1 MVPAIAVVGMACR
14 YPDAR
19 SPQELWENVLAERRA
34 FRRIPAERLCLD
46 DYFAADR
53 RAPDRTYST
62 EGAFI
67 EGYEFDRARFRVAG
81 DTFRSADLTHW
92 LALSV
97 AADALADAGWDE
109 GRGLPRESTGVFIGN
124 TLTGEFSRAS
134 LMRLRWPYVRR
145 VLDKALEQEAWPPGQ
160 RRSFLARLEESYK
173 RPFAPVGEETLA
185 GGLSNTIAGR
195 LCNYFDLNGG
205 GYTLDGACASSLLAV
220 INACAALAAGDIDV
234 ALAGGVD
241 VSLDPFELVGFA
253 KTGALAAERMRVYDA
268 RSAGFWPG
276 EGCGL
281 VVLMRH
287 EEAVAQGRRVDAVI
301 GGWGV
306 SSDGSGGL
314 TRPEVEG
321 QLLALGRAY
330 RRAGYGVETV
340 TYFEGHGTGT
350 SVGDAVELRALSRAR
365 REAGGGDPP
374 PVVGSVKANIGHTKA
389 AAGVA
394 GLIKAVMALKTQV
407 LPPTTGCEEP
417 HEELRGEAPALRVLK
432 QAELWPAERPLRAG
446 VSAMGFGGINT
457 HLTLEAAPEARRRS
471 LNTREHCLASTAQDA
486 ELFLLGAPTAEGLSK
501 QVEHLLCFSSR
512 LSRSEL
518 TDLAA
523 RLAQEVG
530 GEGRRAAVVASS
542 PAELSGRLTTLR
554 AWIDGGAA
562 TRLDIEEGVFLGAG
576 GRRPRIGFLFPGQG
590 APAHLG
596 GGAWCRRFEFVREL
610 YRRARYGAAA
620 DGAAT
625 AVAQPAIVT
634 ASLAALRLLA
644 RLNITASVAVGHSL
658 GELTALHWA
667 GVFDEEALL
676 RIAEVRGRAMAE
688 LGSRGG
694 AMASIG
700 AGRQQVEEMLNGD
713 GVVIAGVNSPRQT
726 VISGEAAAVAAVS
739 ERARAA
745 GLSCVGLPVSRAF
758 HSPLV
763 AAAAPALDAHL
774 AREEFRAPQRLV
786 VSTLTGRVLT
796 PETDLRELL
805 CRQVTSPVRFMEAI
819 ATASGAGV
827 DLWIEVGPGR
837 TLRGLIRE
845 LDGAPAVALDAG
857 GESLEGLLKAAGAC
871 FALHAP
877 LDHAEAFAG
886 RFTRPFDLDWRP
898 RFFVN
903 PCELAPSPG
912 AGAPIGEAPG
922 ESTDAWDES
931 ERRGPAPPAASPEA
945 SPEASPV
952 PSSALEVVRQ
962 LVAARIELPA
972 ATVGDDHRMLDELH
986 LNSITVGQ
994 LVAEAARS
1002 LGRAVPLSP
1011 TEYANAT
1018 VAEIARALEAG
1029 PQAAGDAEEEAEPRG
1044 VDSWVRCFTVELV
1057 ERERPSP
1064 RAPVA
1069 PGAWRVIAP
1078 PGHPLEGALRGAF
1091 ARLHAGSGLAVLLPP
1106 QPDESCLGLLLE
1118 GARLA
1123 LAEKGPCRFVLV
1135 QHGGGAA
1142 AFARTLHQE
1151 AKHLTTCVVDVPPD
1165 MPTAVEWVVAEAAAA
1180 EGYTEAH
1187 YGPDGV
1193 RREPTLRPL
1202 PPEESEGSLPLSA
1215 EDVLLVTGGARGI
1228 TAECVLALART
1239 TGARLALFGLSA
1251 SAPGGEI
1258 AANLERM
1265 RAAGVEARYWPVD
1278 VADAGAVR
1286 SAVREVEAEL
1296 GPVTAIIHGAARNAP
1311 RLIADLDEETFLKT
1325 LAPKL
1330 KGASNL
1336 LAAVNPDSL
1345 RLFVAF
1351 GSIIARTGLPG
1362 EADYGLANEWLA
1374 SLTERWQATHT
1385 RCRCLAIEWSIWS
1398 GVGMGARMG
1407 GVDALARQ
1415 GITPISPD
1423 EGAAALLRLLGRPG
1437 GPTSVVVMG
1446 RFPELPTL
1454 AIERPELPF
1463 LRFLERPRVYYPRV
1477 ELVADVELSPETDP
1491 YLDDHVFQGERI
1503 FPAVMGLEAMA
1514 QAVAALTSVSQPP
1527 VFEHVE
1533 FRRPVVVPGGGMRIR
1548 VAALAR
1554 GPQRVEVVL
1563 RSAETQF
1570 QIDHFRA
1577 LCRVGAASPAPVPP
1591 TPPCDDDDLA
1601 PGVSLDPQ
1609 RDLYDRILFH
1619 RGRFRRVSKYRRLGA
1634 TECVAEVSP
1643 GGSEGW
1649 FSRYLPGD
1657 LLLGDPG
1664 ARDAA
1669 IHAIQ
1674 ACVPHETIL
1683 PAGVERVTTDTAR
1696 EGGRAVVRAREREH
1710 AGDTFIYDMEW
1721 RGEDGAVCERWEGL
1735 RLRVV
1740 SGGGRSGPWPEGLLA
1755 PYVERRAQ
1763 ELIGGAGVTVVF
1775 ERDSGAGRR
1784 ACSDR
1789 AIGRAAGN
1797 GAGVVR
1803 RYDGRPE
1810 VAGGLRVSASHAGD
1824 LTMAVAGPT
1833 ALGCDIEPVAER
1845 PLPAWRDLLG
1855 ERLNLAVLLG
1865 RETGDDLGAAATR
1878 VWNALECLKKAGAAS
1893 GAPLALSAATPD
1905 GWVLLSS
1912 GEYTVASYIASIQ
1925 GREARLALALLVRRC
1940 DAGL

>member
-1 MVPAIAVVGMACR
+1 MSPAIAVVGMACH

-19 SPQELWENVLAERRA
+19 SPQELWENVLAQRRA
-34 FRRIPAERLCLD
+34 FRRIPGERLCLA

-97 AADALADAGWDE
+97 AADALADAGCAE

-145 VLDKALEQEAWPPGQ
+145 VLDQALEQEAWAPGQ
-160 RRSFLARLEESYK
+160 RHSFLARLEESYK
-173 RPFAPVGEETLA
+173 RPFAPAGEETLA

-220 INACAALAAGDIDV
+220 INACASLAAGDLDV

-241 VSLDPFELVGFA
+241 LSIDPFELIGFA

-287 EEAVAQGRRVDAVI
+287 EDAVAQQRRVYAVI
-301 GGWGV
+301 SGWGI
-306 SSDGSGGL
+306 SSDGSGGI

-321 QLLALGRAY
+321 QLLALRRAY

-350 SVGDAVELRALSRAR
+350 SVGDTVELRALSRAR
-365 REAGGGDPP
+365 RDAGGATPP
-374 PVVGSVKANIGHTKA
+374 AVVGSVKANIGHTKA

-394 GLIKAVMALKTQV
+394 GLTKAIMALRAQV

-417 HEELRGEAPALRVLK
+417 HEELRGEAPALRVLRE
-432 QAELWPAERPLRAG
+432 AELWPADKPLRAG

-457 HLTLEAAPEARRRS
+457 HLTLEAAPATRRRS
-471 LNTREHCLASTAQDA
+471 LNTRECSLASTAQDA
-486 ELFLLGAPTAEGLSK
+486 ELFLLCAPDAEGLLK
-501 QVEHLLCFSSR
+501 QVEHLLSFSPK

-530 GEGRRAAVVASS
+530 GGRRAAVVASS
-542 PAELSGRLTTLR
+542 PAELSGRLAALR
-554 AWIDGGAA
+554 AWVEGGAA
-562 TRLDIEEGVFLGAG
+562 TRLDVEEGVFLGTED
-576 GRRPRIGFLFPGQG
+576 RQPRIGFLFSGQG
-590 APAHLG
+590 SPAHLD
-596 GGAWCRRFEFVREL
+596 GGAWSHRFESVREL
-610 YRRARYGAAA
+610 YRRARYGPAV
-620 DGAAT
+620 DGTAT

-644 RLNITASVAVGHSL
+644 RLNITASVAIGHSL

-667 GVFDEEALL
+667 GVFDEDALL
-676 RIAEVRGRAMAE
+676 RIAEARGRAMTE

-694 AMASIG
+694 LMASIG
-700 AGRQQVEEMLNGD
+700 AGRRQVVELLNGD
-713 GVVIAGVNSPRQT
+713 RVVVAAVNSLRQT
-726 VISGEAAAVAAVS
+726 VISGESAAVNAVV

-745 GLSCVGLPVSRAF
+745 GLTCVGLPVSHAF
-758 HSPLV
+758 HSPLI
-763 AAAAPALDAHL
+763 AAATPALAAHL
-774 AREEFRAPQRLV
+774 EREEFRAPQRPV
-786 VSTLTGRVLT
+786 ISTVTGRALT
-796 PETDLRELL
+796 AETDLRELL
-805 CRQVTSPVRFMEAI
+805 CRQVTAPVCFMDAV
-819 ATASGAGV
+819 AAASETGI

-837 TLRGLIRE
+837 TLRGLVRE
-845 LDGAPAVALDAG
+845 LDDAPAVALDAG
-857 GESLEGLLKAAGAC
+857 GASLEGLLKAAGVC

-877 LDHAEAFAG
+877 VDHVEAFAG

-903 PCELAPSPG
+903 PCELAPAPG
-912 AGAPIGEAPG
+912 AAARGGEPTEERA
-922 ESTDAWDES
+922 EAES
-931 ERRGPAPPAASPEA
+931 ERREPVPPGASGEGSAA
-945 SPEASPV
+945 
-952 PSSALEVVRQ
+952 PSSALEAVRR
-962 LVAARIELPA
+962 LVATRIELPA
-972 ATVGDDHRMLDELH
+972 ATVRDEHRMLDDLH

-1029 PQAAGDAEEEAEPRG
+1029 PRAGGDADEEEKEPGG

-1057 ERERPSP
+1057 ERARPSP
-1064 RAPVA
+1064 RSSDA
-1069 PGAWRVIAP
+1069 PGTWRVIAP
-1078 PGHPLEGALRGAF
+1078 AGHPLEKASRGAF
-1091 ARLHAGSGLAVLLPP
+1091 ARLNAGSGVAVLLPP
-1106 QPDESCLGLLLE
+1106 QPDESCIELLLE

-1123 LAEKGPCRFVLV
+1123 LAEKGPYCFMLV

-1151 AKHLTTCVVDVPPD
+1151 AKDLTTCVVDVPPD
-1165 MPTAVEWVVAEAAAA
+1165 DPAAVEWIVAEAAAA

-1187 YGPDGV
+1187 YDAGGG
-1193 RREPTLRPL
+1193 RREPVLRPL
-1202 PPEESEGSLPLSA
+1202 PPEESGGALPLSA
-1215 EDVLLVTGGARGI
+1215 GDVLLVTGGARGI
-1228 TAECVLALART
+1228 TAECALALAST
-1239 TGARLALFGLSA
+1239 TGARLALFGLS
-1251 SAPGGEI
+1251 SPTPGGEI
-1258 AANLERM
+1258 ASNLERM
-1265 RAAGVEARYWPVD
+1265 RAAGVEASYWSVD
-1278 VADAGAVR
+1278 VADSGAVR
-1286 SAVREVEAEL
+1286 AAVSEAEAEL
-1296 GPVTAIIHGAARNAP
+1296 GPITAIIHGAARNVP
-1311 RLIADLDEETFLKT
+1311 RLIANLDEETFLTT
-1325 LAPKL
+1325 LNPKL

-1345 RLFVAF
+1345 RLFIAF

-1362 EADYGLANEWLA
+1362 EADYGLANEWLTR
-1374 SLTERWQATHT
+1374 LTERWQATHPH
-1385 RCRCLAIEWSIWS
+1385 CRCLAVEWSIWS

-1407 GVDALARQ
+1407 GVDALTRQ

-1423 EGAAALLRLLGRPG
+1423 EGVAALLRLLGQPA
-1437 GPTSVVVMG
+1437 GPTSTVVMG
-1446 RFPELPTL
+1446 RFPEVPTL
-1454 AIERPELPF
+1454 AVERPELPF
-1463 LRFLERPRVYYPRV
+1463 LRFLERPRVYYPQV
-1477 ELVADVELSPETDP
+1477 ELVVDVELSPETDP
-1491 YLDDHVFQGERI
+1491 YLDDHVFQGAQI

-1514 QAVAALTSVSQPP
+1514 QAVAALTGARRPP
-1527 VFEHVE
+1527 VFENVE
-1533 FRRPVVVPGGGMRIR
+1533 FSRPVVLSGGGVRMR

-1554 GPQRVEVVL
+1554 GPRRVDVVV

-1577 LCRVGAASPAPVPP
+1577 VCRVEEGAPAPAAESPP
-1591 TPPCDDDDLA
+1591 RANSDSA
-1601 PGVSLDPQ
+1601 AGVLLDPQ
-1609 RDLYDRILFH
+1609 RDLYDKVLFH
-1619 RGRFRRVSKYRRLGA
+1619 RGRFRRVSKYRRLRA

-1643 GGSEGW
+1643 DGSAGW

-1674 ACVPHETIL
+1674 ACVPQETIL
-1683 PAGVERVTTDTAR
+1683 PAGVERVTPGRAR
-1696 EGGRAVVRAREREH
+1696 EGERLIVRAREREH
-1710 AGDTFIYDMEW
+1710 VGDTFVYDMEW
-1721 RGEDGAVCERWEGL
+1721 CGENGALRERWEGL

-1740 SGGGRSGPWPEGLLA
+1740 NGGGFGGPWPEGLLG
-1755 PYVERRAQ
+1755 PYVERRVQ
-1763 ELIGGAGVTVVF
+1763 ELIPGAGVTVVF
-1775 ERDSGAGRR
+1775 ERTPGAERR
-1784 ACSDR
+1784 ERSDR
-1789 AIGRAAGN
+1789 AIGRAVSN

-1803 RYDGRPE
+1803 RYAGRPE
-1810 VAGGLRVSASHAGD
+1810 VTGGRRVSASHAAD
-1824 LTMAVAGPT
+1824 LTLAVAGRT

-1855 ERLNLAVLLG
+1855 PERLNLAVLIG
-1865 RETGDDLGAAATR
+1865 RETGDGLSAAATR
-1878 VWNALECLKKAGAAS
+1878 VWNALECLKKAGAAA
-1893 GAPLALSAATPD
+1893 GAPLVLTRGTPD

-1912 GEYTVASYIASIQ
+1912 GEYSIASFVATLR
-1925 GREARLALALLVRRC
+1925 GREARLALALLVRRG
-1940 DAGL
+1940 DASL